1 MTAIVVV
8 GTAFLSASVSP
19 AVANPYGAPGAL
31 ADAQSGGGGFGQ
43 SLSISA
49 DGTVGVVGEP
59 NYNGGAGA
67 ALVYANANGVW
78 TPVERLEPSA
88 EIGAGHF
95 GAAVSM
101 DGGGRTLIVGAPD
114 DNGGIGSA
122 WVFTL
127 SGGGSWTEQAE
138 LVDTGEI
145 AVQVAGRFGTSVA
158 IASSGRLALVGEP
171 LASAGAGKP
180 VTGQAVTYEYFSGWE
195 QWQHMHVAGVPAGAH
210 FGASVAMPVN
220 GGAALVGAPNA
231 AGGDGIVYPYSFYG
245 LGGPFWIDGTPI
257 PSPATKGSFGASVSL
272 SLGGDHAFVGAPLA
286 NGGDGEAYE
295 YKPSGVLDAVFTD
308 PTGST
313 GGNFGASVAVAGK
326 TVDQLLVGA
335 PGDNGGA
342 GAAYDFDGAHG
353 ADWTMDGA
361 AVNPLTGPAAGDAY
375 GTSVAVAG
383 DGSNALVGSPGASAA
398 DGVVTHLISAD
409 ITAPDPPMAVQA
421 TAGAESAVVTWSPSG
436 VTGGS
441 PVTGFTVTSTPD
453 GKSCTA
459 TAFEVS
465 CSVLG
470 LTDGQAYTFVV
481 TATNH
486 AGTSQPSSPSEP
498 ITPQAPPD
506 SGGGGGG
513 GSGGGGSSGGGGLP
527 VDGGGGGPSGG
538 GSSGSV
544 PTPGNTGAGVRPG
557 GTPGKLSAPPSKPF
571 GVVKV
576 TRLTKTAIAFGWG
589 RSTDDVRVVGYHVY
603 EYMSGKWKLLGSTAA
618 SKRSFIRRG
627 LRHKTRHRFEIRAYD
642 AAGKLSVPL
651 IGGWIKTR

>member
-231 AGGDGIVYPYSFYG
+231 AGETASCTRTRSTVWGARF
-245 LGGPFWIDGTPI
+245 
-257 PSPATKGSFGASVSL
+257 GSMERRSR
-272 SLGGDHAFVGAPLA
+272 HRRPR
-286 NGGDGEAYE
+286 E
-295 YKPSGVLDAVFTD
+295 
-308 PTGST
+308 
-313 GGNFGASVAVAGK
+313 
-326 TVDQLLVGA
+326 
-335 PGDNGGA
+335 
-342 GAAYDFDGAHG
+342 
-353 ADWTMDGA
+353 
-361 AVNPLTGPAAGDAY
+361 
-375 GTSVAVAG
+375 
-383 DGSNALVGSPGASAA
+383 ASAPA
-398 DGVVTHLISAD
+398 
-409 ITAPDPPMAVQA
+409 
-421 TAGAESAVVTWSPSG
+421 
-436 VTGGS
+436 
-441 PVTGFTVTSTPD
+441 
-453 GKSCTA
+453 
-459 TAFEVS
+459 
-465 CSVLG
+465 
-470 LTDGQAYTFVV
+470 
-481 TATNH
+481 
-486 AGTSQPSSPSEP
+486 
-498 ITPQAPPD
+498 
-506 SGGGGGG
+506 
-513 GSGGGGSSGGGGLP
+513 
-527 VDGGGGGPSGG
+527 
-538 GSSGSV
+538 
-544 PTPGNTGAGVRPG
+544 
-557 GTPGKLSAPPSKPF
+557 
-571 GVVKV
+571 
-576 TRLTKTAIAFGWG
+576 
-589 RSTDDVRVVGYHVY
+589 
-603 EYMSGKWKLLGSTAA
+603 
-618 SKRSFIRRG
+618 
-627 LRHKTRHRFEIRAYD
+627 
-642 AAGKLSVPL
+642 
-651 IGGWIKTR
+651 